1 MSLAPVLGMN
11 VLVAASLE
19 AHGRLRSL
27 MRGFD
32 ADFVT
37 SFAGGVEALLRKEY
51 SQIVVDLLF
60 ADSRMVEFARIVK
73 EQHPSAR
80 LVCVSAVGHPL
91 GEAAV
96 SRVNARLQTL
106 GYLGMVNL
114 ERRHPERDRR
124 ARARPMNDRRI
135 EPQALHA

>member
-1 MSLAPVLGMN
+1 MRVLI
-11 VLVAASLE
+11 AASIE
-19 AHGRLRSL
+19 AHPRLLRL
-27 MRGFD
+27 TQGFD

-51 SQIVVDLLF
+51 SQVVVDLLF

-80 LVCVSAVGHPL
+80 LVCVSVVGHPL

-124 ARARPMNDRRI
+124 VRARPMNDRRI
-135 EPQALHA
+135 ESRALHA